1 MNAII
6 NSLSVINPKTTTL
19 GGAIANFQVEKP
31 ETFKKLNLELL
42 SNSSFQ
48 ITMDGF
54 QFPFSWSESGA
65 GVGLFLERLADVW
78 QQGKSNR
85 ETFPDAISLGFVTN
99 RFYRSFSGLSGNSEN
114 TARVGSKAETKHSL
128 YSYALTLRA
137 EVLASHI
144 ANLQSEERELLRRA
158 SENLDNDII
167 NNVDCNEIA
176 NLNLQPENIDKLKS
190 FLVDKALEAE
200 RELLKSQGYS
210 VLSESILASFYA
222 ESATLKNWVSA
233 AKNSGLLIIQVS
245 NKKKLADLIGFS
257 AELVGIAKKPVQTFV
272 SEDGELLFLDNSPLS
287 LAAVRK
293 TA

>member
-1 MNAII
+1 MNAL
-6 NSLSVINPKTTTL
+6 NQSSLTLIAPKSTTL
-19 GGAIANFQVEKP
+19 SGAIGNFQIEKP
-31 ETFKKLNLELL
+31 ETFRKLNIEIL
-42 SNSSFQ
+42 SNTSFQ
-48 ITMDGF
+48 ITVDGF
-54 QFPFSWSESGA
+54 QFPFNWSDSGA

-99 RFYRSFSGLSGNSEN
+99 RFYRSFSGLSGNSE
-114 TARVGSKAETKHSL
+114 TSQKTSSKAETKHSL
-128 YSYALTLRA
+128 FSYALTLKALELELAAKSLIESKDNYLR
-137 EVLASHI
+137 LASDSLDSTI
-144 ANLQSEERELLRRA
+144 ESLTDAEITNLRLSPSDFQKLESFK
-158 SENLDNDII
+158 
-167 NNVDCNEIA
+167 VD
-176 NLNLQPENIDKLKS
+176 Q
-190 FLVDKALEAE
+190 ALEAE

-245 NKKKLADLIGFS
+245 NKKKIGDLINFEPVL
-257 AELVGIAKKPVQTFV
+257 AGIAKKPVQTFT